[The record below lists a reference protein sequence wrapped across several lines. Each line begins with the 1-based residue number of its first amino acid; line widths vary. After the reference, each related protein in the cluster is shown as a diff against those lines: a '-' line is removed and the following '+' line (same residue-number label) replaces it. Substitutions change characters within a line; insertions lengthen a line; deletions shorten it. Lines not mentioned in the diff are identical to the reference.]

1 MARRVHMSLDREAI
15 VATAEPAYAL
25 VWRALAADIPGK
37 VASAV
42 RPGVMQQISAAR
54 ADLHVIDEEVLGSLR
69 TASGSHG

>member
-1 MARRVHMSLDREAI
+1 MSLDREAI

-37 VASAV
+37 VTASAV

-54 ADLHVIDEEVLGSLR
+54 VDLHVIDEEVLGSLR

>member
-1 MARRVHMSLDREAI
+1 MSLDREAI

-37 VASAV
+37 VTASAV
-42 RPGVMQQISAAR
+42 CPGVMQQISAAR
-54 ADLHVIDEEVLGSLR
+54 VDLHVIDEEVLGSLR